1 MRAELD
7 NNLER
12 LISRVLDHEASAAE
26 HEHLQALCNHDA
38 EARQLYDELCS
49 VDAEVATAMRR
60 ALGQPVRLRL
70 RPRRQRT
77 WQYGI
82 VAAAACIA
90 TLAWLQPR
98 PQPTTQLGNHPQHQS
113 GLLPSAAS
121 WFATPQR
128 PGDVLEPV
136 PEVFVRPGTVT
147 RGTQRHWVVIPGE
160 KPRTYMIVE
169 MDNVRT
175 QVNAIERDF

>member
-1 MRAELD
+1 MQTESD

-38 EARQLYDELCS
+38 EARQLFDDLRGM
-49 VDAEVATAMRR
+49 DAEIARAMRH
-60 ALGQPVRLRL
+60 ALGRPVRLRL
-70 RPRRQRT
+70 RPWRQRL
-77 WQYGI
+77 WQYGV

-90 TLAWLQPR
+90 TLVWLQPR
-98 PQPTTQLGNHPQHQS
+98 PQPTTNLGNHARQQS
-113 GLLPSAAS
+113 GMLPQPSS
-121 WFATPQR
+121 WFVAP
-128 PGDVLEPV
+128 PAPADVLEPV
-136 PEVFVRPGTVT
+136 PEVFVRPGTVV

-160 KPRTYMIVE
+160 EARTYMIVE

-175 QVNAIERDF
+175 RVNVIQRDF

>member
-1 MRAELD
+1 MQTESD

-26 HEHLQALCNHDA
+26 HEHLQALCNHDT
-38 EARQLYDELCS
+38 EARQLYDELCGM
-49 VDAEVATAMRR
+49 DAEVATAMRR
-60 ALGQPVRLRL
+60 ALGRPVRLRL
-70 RPRRQRT
+70 RPRRQRV

-82 VAAAACIA
+82 IAAAACIA

-98 PQPTTQLGNHPQHQS
+98 PQPTTNLGNQSQHQS
-113 GLLPSAAS
+113 GMLPQQNS
-121 WFATPQR
+121 WFVVPQA
-128 PGDVLEPV
+128 PADVLEPV
-136 PEVFVRPGTVT
+136 PEVFVRPGTVV

-160 KPRTYMIVE
+160 KARTYMIVE

-175 QVNAIERDF
+175 QVNVIQRDF